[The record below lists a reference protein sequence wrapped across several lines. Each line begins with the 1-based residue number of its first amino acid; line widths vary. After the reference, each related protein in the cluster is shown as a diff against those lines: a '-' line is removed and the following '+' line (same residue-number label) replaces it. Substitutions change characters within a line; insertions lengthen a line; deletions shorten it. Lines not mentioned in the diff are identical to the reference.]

1 MRSLLLFIRL
11 SRPLFL
17 AGAAVVYALGVGIA
31 HYLGVPLNW
40 GVYALGQAWVI
51 LLQLSAQ
58 YLNEYYDS
66 LADLENP
73 NRTFLTGGS
82 DTLGE
87 DKLPRRVA
95 LLAALTCLAFLA
107 SLTVILIAGAIPSP
121 AVYLIMILAFLGA
134 FFYSTPPVRLEATG
148 YGELTTSVM
157 VAFLLPAFA
166 FLLQAGELNRLVAMS
181 AFPLFA
187 LHMAMLLAFELPD
200 YPNDLKFDKRT
211 IMVRLGWAT
220 GMTLHNIMILSAFL
234 LLLFAGALGFPW
246 FAMLAGLLSLPIGL
260 FQFWQM
266 RSIARG
272 APANWNGLTIGAVA
286 LFISMAYFI
295 AFAFWTN

>member
-11 SRPLFL
+11 TRPLFL
-17 AGAAVVYALGVGIA
+17 AGTAVIYALGVGIA
-31 HYLGVPLNW
+31 HYLGVPLDW
-40 GVYALGQAWVI
+40 GVYALGQAWVF

-58 YLNEYYDS
+58 YFNEYYDS
-66 LADLENP
+66 IADQNNT
-73 NRTFLTGGS
+73 NRTIITGGS

-87 DKLPRRVA
+87 DRLPRRVA
-95 LLAALTCLAFLA
+95 LMAALTCLAFLA
-107 SLTVILIAGAIPSP
+107 SLTVVLIASAKPSHE
-121 AVYLIMILAFLGA
+121 VYLIMILAFLGT
-134 FFYSTPPVRLEATG
+134 FFYSNPPVRLEASG
-148 YGELTTSVM
+148 YGELTTSFM

-166 FLLQAGELNRLVAMS
+166 FLLQAGEFNRLVAMS
-181 AFPLFA
+181 AFPLFS

-200 YPNDLKFDKRT
+200 YVNDLKFEKRT
-211 IMVRLGWAT
+211 IMVRLGWAM

-234 LLLFAGALGFPW
+234 LLLLAGAFGFPW

-272 APANWNGLTIGAVA
+272 APANWNGLTIGAAA
-286 LFISMAYFI
+286 LFISMTYFM

>member
-17 AGAAVVYALGVGIA
+17 AGTAVIYALGVGIA
-31 HYLGVPLNW
+31 HYLGVPLDW
-40 GVYALGQAWVI
+40 GVYALGQAWVF
-51 LLQLSAQ
+51 LLQLSTQ
-58 YLNEYYDS
+58 YFNEYYDS
-66 LADLENP
+66 LADQENN
-73 NRTFLTGGS
+73 NRTFITGGS

-87 DKLPRRVA
+87 GKLPRRVA
-95 LLAALTCLAFLA
+95 LMAALTCLAFLA
-107 SLTVILIAGAIPSP
+107 SLTVVLIARANPSP
-121 AVYLIMILAFLGA
+121 ATYLIMGLAFLGS

-148 YGELTTSVM
+148 YGELTTSFM
-157 VAFLLPAFA
+157 IAFLLPAFA
-166 FLLQAGELNRLVAMS
+166 YLLQAGELNRLVAMS

-211 IMVRLGWAT
+211 IMVRLGWER
-220 GMTLHNIMILSAFL
+220 GVMLHNIMILSAFL
-234 LLLFAGALGFPW
+234 LLLLAGAFGYPW
-246 FAMLAGLLSLPIGL
+246 FALLSGLLSLPIGL

-266 RSIARG
+266 RSIAHG
-272 APANWNGLTIGAVA
+272 APVNWNGLTIGAAA